1 MTETMKILA
10 GLALLSG
17 GTYLMRL
24 AGAKLGNRL
33 TFSETAKSLLSDA
46 ATVLLFSVAIAT
58 TFYENDHF
66 SGIARVTGVAVA
78 VFLAWRKVPLIAVII
93 ISAAIT
99 ATLRQFGVA

>member
-10 GLALLSG
+10 CLALLSG

-33 TFSETAKSLLSDA
+33 VFSETAKSLLSDA

-66 SGIARVTGVAVA
+66 SGIARVTGVAIA

>member
-78 VFLAWRKVPLIAVII
+78 VFLVWRKVPLIAVII

>member
-1 MTETMKILA
+1 MGVALFWPLGTLLGSAVGKLLPAPETI
-10 GLALLSG
+10 GL
-17 GTYLMRL
+17 
-24 AGAKLGNRL
+24 
-33 TFSETAKSLLSDA
+33 DA

-66 SGIARVTGVAVA
+66 SGIARVTGVAIA

>member
-10 GLALLSG
+10 GLALLSC

-33 TFSETAKSLLSDA
+33 VFSETAKSLLSDA

-66 SGIARVTGVAVA
+66 SGIARVTGVAIA